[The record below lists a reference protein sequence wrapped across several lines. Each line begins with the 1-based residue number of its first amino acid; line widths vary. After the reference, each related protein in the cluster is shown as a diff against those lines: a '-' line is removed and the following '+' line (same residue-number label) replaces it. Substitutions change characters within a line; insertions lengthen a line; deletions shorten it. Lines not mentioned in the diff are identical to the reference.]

1 MLTYVLPPS
10 EAEAAVA
17 MHNHTLGAGT
27 NGHDGLTFVN
37 ARVVRKHPEATTNQ
51 LPVDG

>member
-17 MHNHTLGAGT
+17 MHKHTFGAGT
-27 NGHDGLTFVN
+27 DGHDGLTLVN
-37 ARVVRKHPEATTNQ
+37 ARMVRKHPETTTNQ